1 MERITAESLRESN
14 KAFRLPH
21 VPHIADRIE
30 EMRKLADTGIEH
42 AMVVDW
48 HSGAVLW
55 RTSGSDHD
63 VNIEPA
69 WKAGLS
75 QHNLIIHTHPGP
87 AECSIDD
94 AACTT
99 ACEARANIAV
109 CADGT
114 TSVVGGVQI
123 PAMLYRLSIETLAA
137 TAREAYAIDSH
148 KCIDGDPIE
157 IARDNFAIAH
167 FARANRW
174 VTHWSTHYSDALIA
188 AMPQTEQGE

>member
-114 TSVVGGVQI
+114 TSIVGGIDI
-123 PAMLYRLSIETLAA
+123 PAFLYKAAIECLA
-137 TAREAYAIDSH
+137 TAARSAYAIDTD
-148 KCIDGDPIE
+148 KCRANDPIE
-157 IARDNFAIAH
+157 IARDNYAIAQ
-167 FARANRW
+167 FARDNAW
-174 VTHWSTHYSDALIA
+174 VSHWSTHYSDALIA
-188 AMPQTEQGE
+188 AMPTQGE